1 MSPNGKHQ
9 AMQHGM
15 PLGRSIGRTGKFVR
29 AWGDRELADL
39 GSSVTE
45 WIVLRNIVIAPEPGA
60 SQAEIARF
68 SDMGGPALVRH
79 LDRLEADGLVT
90 RTRDSADRRT
100 IRLRL
105 TAAGHAHFDAVRA
118 VMERCDSELR
128 ALLADDEADV
138 MQRALDTLFAFCL
151 TELYGEGA
159 FDEAPRA
166 APDPG
171 PPKPSIS
178 RTRSKR

>member
-1 MSPNGKHQ
+1 VILVRGTQDK
-9 AMQHGM
+9 M

-39 GSSVTE
+39 GSAVTE
-45 WIVLRNIVIAPEPGA
+45 WIVLRNIAIAPEPGA

-79 LDRLEADGLVT
+79 IDRLEADGFVT
-90 RTRDSADRRT
+90 RTRDVADRRT

-105 TAAGHAHFDAVRA
+105 TPAGHAHFDKIRA
-118 VMERCDSELR
+118 VMERCDRELR
-128 ALLADDEADV
+128 ALLTDEEAEV

-151 TELYGEGA
+151 TELYGEVA
-159 FDEAPRA
+159 FDAGPRL
-166 APDPG
+166 APDPE
-171 PPKPSIS
+171 PPKPPTS
-178 RTRSKR
+178 RARSKR

>member
-1 MSPNGKHQ
+1 MSPNGKQQ

-45 WIVLRNIVIAPEPGA
+45 WIVLRNIAIAPEPGA
-60 SQAEIARF
+60 SQSEIARF
-68 SDMGGPALVRH
+68 SYMGGSALVRH
-79 LDRLEADGLVT
+79 IDRLEADGLVT
-90 RTRDSADRRT
+90 RTRDSVDRRAS
-100 IRLRL
+100 RLRL
-105 TAAGHAHFDAVRA
+105 TAAGHAHFDEIRA

-128 ALLADDEADV
+128 ARLNDDEAEV

-151 TELYGEGA
+151 NELYGETALEGA
-159 FDEAPRA
+159 PPL
-166 APDPG
+166 APDPE
-171 PPKPSIS
+171 PPKPSTS

>member
-1 MSPNGKHQ
+1 
-9 AMQHGM
+9 M

-29 AWGDRELADL
+29 AWGDRELANL

-45 WIVLRNIVIAPEPGA
+45 WIVLRNIAVAPDPGA

-79 LDRLEADGLVT
+79 IDRLEHDGLVT
-90 RTRDSADRRT
+90 RTRDTADRRT

-105 TAAGHAHFDAVRA
+105 TPAGHTHFDKTRA
-118 VMERCDSELR
+118 VMERCDRELR
-128 ALLADDEADV
+128 ALLTGEEAEV

-151 TELYGEGA
+151 TELYGDDAES
-159 FDEAPRA
+159 
-166 APDPG
+166 
-171 PPKPSIS
+171 PKPPTS
-178 RTRSKR
+178 RARSKR